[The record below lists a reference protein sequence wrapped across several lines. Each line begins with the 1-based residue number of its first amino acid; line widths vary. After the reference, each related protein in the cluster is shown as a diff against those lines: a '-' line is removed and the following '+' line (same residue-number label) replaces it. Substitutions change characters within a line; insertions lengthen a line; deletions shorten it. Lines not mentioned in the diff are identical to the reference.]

1 MARNVKPELLV
12 EIDLNSPSFQS
23 TWNNLEQIEQEKAI
37 ATFEKLTQLTW
48 NQVYKDKGLRWEK
61 IHSIQAPQGIDAL
74 YSFRVSKSI
83 RGIGF
88 RQDHFLRV
96 LLIEPDHDAAYG
108 KNKGNLRISESKQ
121 SLAQQCPR
129 PYQDDLAFH
138 LFWL

>member
-23 TWNNLEQIEQEKAI
+23 TWNDLEQIEQEKAI

-74 YSFRVSKSI
+74 YSFRGSKSI

-88 RQDHFLRV
+88 RQNHFLRV

-108 KNKGNLRISESKQ
+108 KK
-121 SLAQQCPR
+121 
-129 PYQDDLAFH
+129 
-138 LFWL
+138 

>member
-23 TWNNLEQIEQEKAI
+23 TWNNLAPIEQEKAI
-37 ATFEKLTQLTW
+37 ATFEKLTKLTW
-48 NQVYKDKGLRWEK
+48 SQVYRDKGLRWEK
-61 IHSIQAPQGIDAL
+61 IRSIQAPKGIDAL
-74 YSFRVSKSI
+74 YSFRVSRSI

-108 KNKGNLRISESKQ
+108 KK
-121 SLAQQCPR
+121 
-129 PYQDDLAFH
+129 
-138 LFWL
+138 

>member
-23 TWNNLEQIEQEKAI
+23 TWNDLEQIEQEKAI

-61 IHSIQAPQGIDAL
+61 IHSIQAPKGIDAL

-108 KNKGNLRISESKQ
+108 KK
-121 SLAQQCPR
+121 
-129 PYQDDLAFH
+129 
-138 LFWL
+138 